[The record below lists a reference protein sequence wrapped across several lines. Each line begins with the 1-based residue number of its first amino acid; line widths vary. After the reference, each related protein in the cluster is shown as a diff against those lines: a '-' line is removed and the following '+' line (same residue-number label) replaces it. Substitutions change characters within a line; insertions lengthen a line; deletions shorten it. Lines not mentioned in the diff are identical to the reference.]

1 MDSILIDL
9 QASGCKRETLAQVFS
24 CELGKISKNTK
35 FTEYLWTTA
44 SAFSFSEAATRG
56 VLWKKVLL
64 KISQN
69 SWKNTCGLWNF
80 KEHLFFTEHLWMT
93 VSGFSLQ
100 LYKNW
105 ELATL
110 LGKPQM
116 NTLYLETLTLE
127 VLLRYI
133 IYIYIYFLSGFFLT
147 VLFTFSM
154 FFQSFSVLFYFVL
167 LLLIKKD
174 YFKLRID

>member
-44 SAFSFSEAATRG
+44 SSFSFSEAATRG

-133 IYIYIYFLSGFFLT
+133 IYIYIYIFSIWVFFNSAVYFFDVFSVFLSF
-147 VLFTFSM
+147 VLFCL
-154 FFQSFSVLFYFVL
+154 VAAYKKGLF
-167 LLLIKKD
+167 
-174 YFKLRID
+174 